1 MPTKGTNIACIPA
14 EEAITTEALPRRTR
28 TVGTRL
34 SQEEVRQ
41 LTGIAESRQVKVGD
55 VLREL
60 VLAAIA
66 QNTSARTPDPVL
78 SEIVGVRLLLV
89 NLLRPGDGHAAMTKE
104 SYEALLA
111 EIKRVKKQVA
121 MDIEREDERR

>member
-1 MPTKGTNIACIPA
+1 MPTKGKNIACIPA
-14 EEAITTEALPRRTR
+14 EEAITAKADPRRTH

-41 LTGIAESRQVKVGD
+41 LTRIAESRQVKVGD

-66 QNTSARTPDPVL
+66 QNTSARTADPVL